1 MTKRTESMAER
12 IFYSLEKPE
21 SLSSQVIELAKK
33 GRSDG
38 LLALIDDVDEMSEA
52 EDSGVA
58 GNMLVYGLRL
68 VTDGTD
74 PDVIRMLL
82 DRQRDRT
89 LRVLYSGWNVWKPLM
104 KIIGRGEY
112 SFEQMKLYADI
123 QCDERFETNDSR
135 REGLRDFIGTV
146 ETVWDP
152 SRRKKLFHSLPLSF
166 TEHPLTRVNL
176 QTALHLAE
184 LPEMESVL
192 ESQYLRYAD
201 RVSSLCSIVYEGV
214 RGVQSGTNPEILY
227 DLLMTFAETSVSRE
241 GGGK

>member
-1 MTKRTESMAER
+1 MAER

-21 SLSSQVIELAKK
+21 SLASEIIELAKK

-38 LLALIDDVDEMSEA
+38 LLALIDDVDEMSGA

-58 GNMLVYGLRL
+58 GDMLVYGLRL
-68 VTDGTD
+68 VTGGTD
-74 PDVIRMLL
+74 PDVIRLLL
-82 DRQRDRT
+82 DKKRE
-89 LRVLYSGWNVWKPLM
+89 RVLSVLDSGWKVWKPLLTM
-104 KIIGRGEY
+104 IGRGEY
-112 SFEQMKLYADI
+112 SWEQMNLYADI
-123 QCDERFETNDSR
+123 QCDDRFETNDR
-135 REGLRDFIGTV
+135 RRAGLRDFIGTV

-152 SRRKKLFHSLPLSF
+152 SRREKLFHSLPLSF

-176 QTALHLAE
+176 QTALQLAE
-184 LPEMESVL
+184 LPEMEGIL

-227 DLLMTFAETSVSRE
+227 DLLVTFAESSISESSVSRE
-241 GGGK
+241 GGVR